1 MIQDTH
7 KTFAPD
13 DKNVIFENAIKCK
26 VLLVPLLRMDGKA
39 PTFTN
44 WNTYKEFD
52 EALMREW
59 QKKYKH
65 IAWGMPT
72 HLFFAVDKD
81 GQNWGKLKPEWLK
94 GLPSQKTK
102 NGEHWLAPQPENKL
116 ITKTKMDY
124 SDFDIIGINSN
135 GKNSQ
140 IRIYDA
146 TLFDQLLN
154 CPPAPPELIQYLR
167 DAKAT
172 NPNDKDYKKTR
183 PKQDKFSQSDG
194 KWQKGTRNRLLN
206 ENAFNS
212 VTKGDPMGFA
222 HSVYKAGESGYPW
235 EQTRSTIQSI
245 LNNLPEDKQ
254 QKTNPSDITF
264 ENKEIT
270 EVPDCLIPGFIQN
283 SFGVWAGMPGKGK
296 STTLHTALTLNAL
309 GKKLP
314 GTNKKGNKKPFFYH
328 SNEHN
333 LGVLNKLIT
342 SLGGKPSEVF
352 SYMQKKP
359 LSPMAIARKYLMP
372 SIIRASE
379 LGKFSAILIDRL
391 YMLFTDQKR
400 VDEEIET
407 LLRVAEV
414 NKIPI
419 LGVCSLK
426 KMVKDQEVLHHIW
439 GHSDI
444 VNFARYVAYM
454 REGKEKN
461 ERVIVKLKNSYGSED
476 DGFLTT
482 KDGDLPI
489 DFEQKYGDK
498 YAILNEF
505 GKPWGSYTDAPRN
518 ERGELIA
525 LIKAR
530 FTELGGDYK
539 WLYDDF
545 KIFLQSDTHKEWS
558 KLSRNRLL
566 KACGLVAKI
575 PKNDTKYYLVERGK
589 SHCTPH
595 DT

>member
-81 GQNWGKLKPEWLK
+81 GSNWGKLKPEWLK

-116 ITKTKMDY
+116 ITKTKLDY
-124 SDFDIIGINSN
+124 SNFDIIGINSN

-146 TLFDQLLN
+146 TLFERLLN
-154 CPPAPPELIQYLR
+154 CPQAPKELIQYLR

-183 PKQDKFSQSDG
+183 PKEDKFSQSGD

-222 HSVYKAGESGYPW
+222 HSVFKAGESGYPW

-254 QKTNPSDITF
+254 QKTNPSDYQIICGPAKS
-264 ENKEIT
+264 EYPKPKE
-270 EVPDCLIPGFIQN
+270 LIPGIIPLAF
-283 SFGVWAGMPGKGK
+283 SVWM
-296 STTLHTALTLNAL
+296 
-309 GKKLP
+309 
-314 GTNKKGNKKPFFYH
+314 
-328 SNEHN
+328 
-333 LGVLNKLIT
+333 
-342 SLGGKPSEVF
+342 
-352 SYMQKKP
+352 
-359 LSPMAIARKYLMP
+359 
-372 SIIRASE
+372 
-379 LGKFSAILIDRL
+379 
-391 YMLFTDQKR
+391 
-400 VDEEIET
+400 
-407 LLRVAEV
+407 
-414 NKIPI
+414 
-419 LGVCSLK
+419 
-426 KMVKDQEVLHHIW
+426 
-439 GHSDI
+439 
-444 VNFARYVAYM
+444 
-454 REGKEKN
+454 
-461 ERVIVKLKNSYGSED
+461 
-476 DGFLTT
+476 
-482 KDGDLPI
+482 
-489 DFEQKYGDK
+489 
-498 YAILNEF
+498 
-505 GKPWGSYTDAPRN
+505 
-518 ERGELIA
+518 
-525 LIKAR
+525 
-530 FTELGGDYK
+530 
-539 WLYDDF
+539 
-545 KIFLQSDTHKEWS
+545 SDT
-558 KLSRNRLL
+558 
-566 KACGLVAKI
+566 GLGR
-575 PKNDTKYYLVERGK
+575 PLRF
-589 SHCTPH
+589 
-595 DT
+595 